1 MTDSQEIEKL
11 HSCPL
16 PTTEPSS
23 VKRDFSDKN
32 TAALEDLFKILA
44 NDTRIKILGK
54 LTQVEEM
61 CVCDLAESVQMS
73 PQAISNQLQRL
84 ADKGI
89 VATKRQGNMIYYK
102 LIDKCISDLLDRA
115 LCLLS
120 DSQT

>member
-1 MTDSQEIEKL
+1 MTESQEFEQL
-11 HSCPL
+11 HNCPL
-16 PTTEPSS
+16 PVTEQSS

-32 TAALEDLFKILA
+32 AAALEDLFKILA

-84 ADKGI
+84 ADKRI

-120 DSQT
+120 DSQN